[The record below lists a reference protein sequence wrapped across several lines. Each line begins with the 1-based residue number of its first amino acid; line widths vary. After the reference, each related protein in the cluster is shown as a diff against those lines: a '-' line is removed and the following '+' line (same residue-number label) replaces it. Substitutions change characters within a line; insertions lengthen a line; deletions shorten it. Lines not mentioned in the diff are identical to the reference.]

1 LDVQHTAAGVGQLLS
16 AATCDIVRTDTQR
29 GTVHVAIADDM
40 HTTFQSEFLKGK
52 DLSEDLGVD
61 GKILL
66 ECTLG
71 K

>member
-1 LDVQHTAAGVGQLLS
+1 
-16 AATCDIVRTDTQR
+16 
-29 GTVHVAIADDM
+29 VHVAIADDM